1 MLVLE
6 SGFVAVEGYLFDGL
20 GQIWQVIVGVD
31 FEELNEFFFF
41 ERGDY

>member
-6 SGFVAVEGYLFDGL
+6 SGFVAIEGYLFDGL
-20 GQIWQVIVGVD
+20 SQIRQVIVSVD
-31 FEELNEFFFF
+31 FEELDELFFF